1 MCHRESDIMNSRRII
16 AIGIV
21 ALFGFASPPA
31 RAADASFEKVATE
44 VNYKMVKLFGSG
56 GFKGLTSYGTGM
68 IVSSQGH
75 ILTVA
80 NQLLDTQDLRVHVA
94 DGRRFRAKVLFTEP
108 ELDAALLVIK
118 QEEGTKVDLNLDYFD
133 VPAAV
138 KKLKAE
144 PGDWVLAFSNSFQ
157 IATRDEALTLQR
169 GVISAYAKL
178 SARRGIHEAP
188 FHGDV
193 FFFDGIFANPGS
205 AGGAVTTRKGE
216 LIGML
221 GKEYRNI
228 TSDTWINYAVP
239 INCKVEVKDGEKI
252 RIISLEEFVTDGIK
266 GTYKP
271 LPKRDSAE
279 KGPGAYHGIVF
290 VPNIVPQTPP
300 YIDRVLVGSPAHQA
314 KLQPD
319 DLVVYV
325 DGEPVYTIQTFRDM
339 VTRLKPGA
347 KIQLE
352 VRRGEKLTAIE
363 LELTEFPTNKKP

>member
-1 MCHRESDIMNSRRII
+1 MNRTRLF
-16 AIGIV
+16 AITAAV
-21 ALFGFASPPA
+21 FLFGVGQSTA
-31 RAADASFEKVATE
+31 RAADASFEKVAAE

-68 IVSSQGH
+68 IVSPQGH

-80 NQLLDTQDLRVHVA
+80 NQLLDTQDLRVHLA

-118 QEEGTKVDLNLDYFD
+118 QDEGTKVDLDLDYFD

-144 PGDWVLAFSNSFQ
+144 TGDWILAFSNSFQ

-178 SARRGIHEAP
+178 VARRGIHEAP

-193 FFFDGIFANPGS
+193 YFFDGIFSNPGS

-221 GKEYRNI
+221 GKEYRNV

-239 INCKVEVKDGEKI
+239 INCKVEVKDGDKI
-252 RIISLEEFVTDGIK
+252 RIITLEEFVTDGIK

-271 LPKRDSAE
+271 VPKREGAE

-290 VPNIVPQTPP
+290 VPNIVQQTPP
-300 YIDRVLVGSPAHQA
+300 YVDRVLPGSPAYK

-325 DGEPVYTIQTFRDM
+325 DGEPVYTIQAFRDLM
-339 VTRLKPGA
+339 TKLKPGA

-352 VRRGEKLTAIE
+352 VRRGDKLTAVEI
-363 LELTEFPTNKKP
+363 ELTEFPVNKKP

>member
-1 MCHRESDIMNSRRII
+1 MNRSQLL
-16 AIGIV
+16 AIGVGAFLVLGI
-21 ALFGFASPPA
+21 GTTA

-56 GFKGLTSYGTGM
+56 GFKGLTSYGTG
-68 IVSSQGH
+68 ILVSSQGH

-80 NQLLDTQDLRVHVA
+80 NQLLDTQDLRVHLA

-118 QEEGTKVDLNLDYFD
+118 QEDGSKLDLNLDFFD
-133 VPAAV
+133 ISAAA
-138 KKLKAE
+138 KKPKSE
-144 PGDWVLAFSNSFQ
+144 PGDWILAFSNSFQ
-157 IATRDEALTLQR
+157 IATRDESLTLQR
-169 GVISAYAKL
+169 GVISAYSKL
-178 SARRGIHEAP
+178 VARRGVHEAP

-193 FFFDGIFANPGS
+193 YFFDGIFSNPGS

-216 LIGML
+216 LIGIL
-221 GKEYRNI
+221 GKEYRNV

-239 INCKVEVKDGEKI
+239 VNCKVEVKDGEKI
-252 RIISLEEFVTDGIK
+252 RIITMEEFVIDGIK

-271 LPKRDSAE
+271 VPKREGAE

-300 YIDRVLVGSPAHQA
+300 YVDRVLVGSPAYK
-314 KLQPD
+314 KLLPD
-319 DLVVYV
+319 DLLVYV
-325 DGEPVYTIQTFRDM
+325 DGEPVYTILAFRDM
-339 VTRLKPGA
+339 MTKLKPGA

-352 VRRGEKLTAIE
+352 VRRGDKLTAVEI
-363 LELTEFPTNKKP
+363 ELTEFPSNKKP